1 MTKFCRWWRKAT
13 VTKQLR
19 RGFVELPLS
28 DFETGNVKSVIALY
42 KSVDYPKGIALAFC
56 PFCGASFKRRIL

>member
-1 MTKFCRWWRKAT
+1 M
-13 VTKQLR
+13 TKQLR